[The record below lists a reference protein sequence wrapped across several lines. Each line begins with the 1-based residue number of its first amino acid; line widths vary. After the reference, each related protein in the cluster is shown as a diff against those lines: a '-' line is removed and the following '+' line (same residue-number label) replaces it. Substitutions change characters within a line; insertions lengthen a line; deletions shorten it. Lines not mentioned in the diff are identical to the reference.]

1 MHSGSGMGST
11 SFPMTSFYVLSMLTT
26 GKRQWT
32 YLKMTVILRERK
44 MANIRQKKNMK
55 RVFHPEGPKKS
66 LELSVSLCLQAH
78 DLPPGYLI
86 AIYISQEVYLAARV
100 EIRWDL

>member
-1 MHSGSGMGST
+1 
-11 SFPMTSFYVLSMLTT
+11 
-26 GKRQWT
+26 
-32 YLKMTVILRERK
+32 
-44 MANIRQKKNMK
+44 MK

>member
-1 MHSGSGMGST
+1 
-11 SFPMTSFYVLSMLTT
+11 
-26 GKRQWT
+26 
-32 YLKMTVILRERK
+32 
-44 MANIRQKKNMK
+44 MK
-55 RVFHPEGPKKS
+55 QIFHPEGPKKS
-66 LELSVSLCLQAH
+66 LELSVSLRLQAH